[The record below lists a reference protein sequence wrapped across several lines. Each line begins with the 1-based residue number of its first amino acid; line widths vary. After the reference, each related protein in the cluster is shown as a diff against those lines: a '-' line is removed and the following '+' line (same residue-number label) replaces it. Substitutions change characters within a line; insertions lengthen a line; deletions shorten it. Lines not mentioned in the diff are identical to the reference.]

1 MTKKK
6 ESTESVDDALKR
18 GVVVVTL
25 KTRGRRPKSK
35 PRIAKKP
42 KRNRF
47 ISVDL
52 NEGNMAA

>member
-18 GVVVVTL
+18 GVVVDWL
-25 KTRGRRPKSK
+25 PLRGRRPKRT
-35 PRIAKKP
+35 PRPTKKP

-52 NEGNMAA
+52 NEGKAA

>member
-18 GVVVVTL
+18 GVVIDSL
-25 KTRGRRPKSK
+25 PLRGRRPKRT
-35 PRIAKKP
+35 PRPTKKP

-52 NEGNMAA
+52 NEGKAA